1 MDGIKF
7 IPGRR
12 ITKTDEQLEKE
23 EEERIERELY
33 YNSLDQIVIRRS
45 RCLLTRKERN
55 MSSAEEEEDEIEV

>member
-12 ITKTDEQLEKE
+12 ITKTDEQLEKDE
-23 EEERIERELY
+23 DERIERELY

-45 RCLLTRKERN
+45 RCFLTRKERN